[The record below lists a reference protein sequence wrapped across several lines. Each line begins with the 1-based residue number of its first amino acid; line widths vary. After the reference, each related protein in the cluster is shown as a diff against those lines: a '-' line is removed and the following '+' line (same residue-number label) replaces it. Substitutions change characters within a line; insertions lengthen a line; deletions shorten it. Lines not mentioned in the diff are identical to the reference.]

1 MSTNLRPS
9 VEEVFTTLP
18 PPIPE
23 STTLLANLFVLD
35 EDDWDVA
42 STSTV
47 APPLEIVNSGVEA
60 RVDEL
65 IFR

>member
-23 STTLLANLFVLD
+23 STTLLANLFVID
-35 EDDWDVA
+35 EADWDVA
-42 STSTV
+42 TSTA